1 MTDDRFERITIVVMC
16 SGAAAFLVA
25 ATLGYIA
32 HYDFGLSR
40 QEIRIPAV
48 TGAAIIALLV
58 ATEYFGKKLRKPK

>member
-1 MTDDRFERITIVVMC
+1 MTDDGFERTVILVIS
-16 SGAAAFLVA
+16 SGAGAVLAA

-40 QEIRIPAV
+40 EAIRIPAV

-58 ATEYFGKKLRKPK
+58 AIEHFGKKLRRPK